1 MTEERIREI
10 VREEIRETVRKEIT
24 TYFNSLVEV
33 SAPPQSMDQYFTTPI
48 EDLIKE
54 TFERR

>member
-33 SAPPQSMDQYFTTPI
+33 SAPPPIDSYFTTPI
-48 EDLIKE
+48 EDIIKE